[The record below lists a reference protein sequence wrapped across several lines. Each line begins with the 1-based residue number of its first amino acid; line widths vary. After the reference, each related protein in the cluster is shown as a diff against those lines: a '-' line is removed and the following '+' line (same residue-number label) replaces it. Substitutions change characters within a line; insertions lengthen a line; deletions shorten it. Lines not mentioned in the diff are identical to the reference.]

1 MVTEMTLM
9 DKIRAFRTIK
19 NLSQENVAQMIGI
32 SSTAYAKLER
42 GETEMT
48 YTRLEQVSKALG
60 VKLSDLVNFG
70 ENGFFYMN
78 NSSSNSV
85 NSSSPH
91 ALTVNNAS
99 KEATELVIEVQ
110 KLRAEKEGFIKEIVH
125 LNKIISLLENKD

>member
-1 MVTEMTLM
+1 MTLT

-19 NLSQENVAQMIGI
+19 NLSQENMAQMIGI

-48 YTRLEQVSKALG
+48 YTRLEQVAQVLE
-60 VKLSDLVNFG
+60 VRVTDLINFG

-78 NSSSNSV
+78 NSSN
-85 NSSSPH
+85 NGNASSPH
-91 ALTVNNAS
+91 GVTVNNAS
-99 KEATELVIEVQ
+99 KEATELLIELQ

-125 LNKIISLLENKD
+125 LNTIISLLEKKG

>member
-78 NSSSNSV
+78 NSSNSG
-85 NSSSPH
+85 NASSPH
-91 ALTVNNAS
+91 ALTANNAS

-125 LNKIISLLENKD
+125 LNKIISLLENKG